1 MERNTDPDKMHLSS
15 VDESKGIQPVL
26 RAVELVRD
34 QIQENALKE
43 RSRYLGADELPTIY
57 VTTFTYILGGWKAMV
72 STSWSDGH
80 YYEVTHNA
88 QKLETYVDRYSKDY
102 NVCVVHPDDFEE
114 RLRRQK
120 LEEYGTSP
128 W

>member
-15 VDESKGIQPVL
+15 VDEHKGIQPIT
-26 RAVELVRD
+26 RAVQLVRD
-34 QIQENALKE
+34 QIQENARETRDRWLRE
-43 RSRYLGADELPTIY
+43 DELPTIY
-57 VTTFTYILGGWKAMV
+57 VTTFAYILGGWKAMV

-80 YYEVTHNA
+80 YYEVTYNEA
-88 QKLETYVDRYSKDY
+88 KLETYVDRYSKDY
-102 NVCVVHPDDFEE
+102 NVCVVDPDDVEE
-114 RLRRQK
+114 RVRRQK

>member
-15 VDESKGIQPVL
+15 VDESKGIEPVV
-26 RAVELVRD
+26 RAVALVRN
-34 QIQENALKE
+34 QIQEDARKN
-43 RSRYLGADELPTIY
+43 RDRYLREEELPTIY
-57 VTTFTYILGGWKAMV
+57 VVWFTYLLRGWKAML
-72 STSWSDGH
+72 STSWDDGH
-80 YYEVTHNA
+80 YYEVTYNA

-102 NVCVVHPDDFEE
+102 NVSVVDPDDVPE

-120 LEEYGTSP
+120 LEEYGTAP